1 MTSAHP
7 IIEGL
12 FETHINV
19 RNLEQSMDFYGQV
32 LGLELAHLEEQ
43 RRIAFYW
50 IGGRGQAMLGLWET
64 PPEEVATQHFAFR
77 TSLEKLHLAAAYL
90 RERQLTGYN
99 FLGDGTDVPMVFGW
113 MPALAL
119 YFRDPDG
126 HSLEFITM
134 LEGQPRPELGVIS
147 LEAWE
152 ALQQD

>member
-1 MTSAHP
+1 MTRHP
-7 IIEGL
+7 IITGL

-19 RNLEQSMDFYGQV
+19 SQLETSMQFYGEV

-50 IGGRGQAMLGLWET
+50 MGGRGESMLGLWET
-64 PPEEVATQHFAFR
+64 PPAEVARQHFAFR
-77 TSLEKLHLAAAYL
+77 STLEGLEKAASYL
-90 RERQLTGYN
+90 KDKGLQGYN
-99 FLGDGTDVPMVFGW
+99 FLGDGTDRPMVFGW

-134 LEGQPRPELGVIS
+134 LEGKARPDVGVIS
-147 LEAWE
+147 LEDWQ
-152 ALQQD
+152 ALQNG